1 MMTTMAAMLGALPLA
16 LGAGDG
22 AEMRRPLGI
31 AIVGGLLV
39 SQMLTLYTT
48 PVVYL
53 YLDRFRL
60 WSRRFGAPRAQVYA
74 VHASSRLKAPSMP
87 NPSRLKVALSLLF
100 ATMLYGCMVGPDYER
115 PAAPVATSFKEA
127 AAWKVARPSDELPR
141 GNWWE
146 AFHDPDLN
154 ALEEQVDI
162 SNQTIQAAEARVR
175 EASAATQAARSALF
189 PVVSGNAVALRSS
202 RVAGTSSSN
211 NNNNSGTT
219 TSGGVI
225 NSYNLAL
232 AASWEIDLWGGIRRG
247 IEASSTTA
255 QATVADLAG
264 ATLSAQALLAQD
276 YLLLRVEDA
285 QIALLRD
292 TVANYER
299 SLQLTRNQ
307 YAAGIAGRGD
317 VAQAEAQLKST
328 QAQVYDAQI
337 VRAQLEHAIAV
348 LIGKPPSELTVA
360 AKPLVAVFPDIPV
373 ALPSALLERRPDIAA
388 AERRTASA
396 NAQIGVAQA
405 AFFPA
410 LTLSATGGYQSSVI
424 GNLLSLPAR
433 YWSLGPAL
441 AQAIF
446 DAGLRS
452 AQKAQAIATYDET
465 VANYRSTVL
474 GGFQDVEDNLAAL
487 ELLAQEAIVQDD
499 AVKAAREAAAIANN
513 QYKAGTANYLA
524 VAVLQANAL
533 NNERTALAI
542 LGRRLSASVG
552 LIKALGGGWDA
563 TALVQAKE

>member
-1 MMTTMAAMLGALPLA
+1 M
-16 LGAGDG
+16 
-22 AEMRRPLGI
+22 
-31 AIVGGLLV
+31 
-39 SQMLTLYTT
+39 S
-48 PVVYL
+48 
-53 YLDRFRL
+53 
-60 WSRRFGAPRAQVYA
+60 
-74 VHASSRLKAPSMP
+74 KAPHF
-87 NPSRLKVALSLLF
+87 KIALLLF
-100 ATMLYGCMVGPDYER
+100 VAMLYGCMVGPDYER
-115 PAAPVATSFKEA
+115 PPAPESSSFKEA
-127 AAWKVARPSDELPR
+127 ANWKVAQPSDEAPR

-146 AFHDPDLN
+146 AFGDPDLN

-162 SNQTIQAAEARVR
+162 SNQTIQAAAARVR

-202 RVAGTSSSN
+202 RGT
-211 NNNNSGTT
+211 GTT
-219 TSGGVI
+219 NTTATGGNQTVGSVN

-232 AASWEIDLWGGIRRG
+232 DASWEIDLWGGIRRG

-264 ATLSAQALLAQD
+264 AKLSAQALLAQD

-285 QIALLRD
+285 QIALLQQ

-307 YAAGIAGRGD
+307 YAAGVAGRGD
-317 VAQAEAQLKST
+317 VVQAEAQLKST

-348 LIGKPPSELTVA
+348 LIGKPPSELTIA
-360 AKPLVAVFPDIPV
+360 PKTLVAVFPDIPV

-424 GNLLSLPAR
+424 GSLLSLPSR

-441 AQAIF
+441 AQTIF

-452 AQKAQAIATYDET
+452 AQKAQAVATYDET

-474 GGFQDVEDNLAAL
+474 SGFQDVEDNLAAL
-487 ELLAQEAIVQDD
+487 ELLAQEALVQDD
-499 AVKAAREAAAIANN
+499 AVKAARESATIANN

-524 VAVLQANAL
+524 VVVLQANAL
-533 NNERTALAI
+533 NNERTALVI
-542 LGRRLSASVG
+542 LGRRLTASVG

-563 TALVQAKE
+563 AALVQSKE